1 MLWFVVAKIY
11 PPKMTLYL
19 KPFPYIFPKTHRFL
33 AWENFQCRKSPCPS
47 PPSSTQTQPP
57 FQKIHLANLE
67 ARIWLVVDTSLG
79 GWNERWNEGSG
90 WSMEGTSG
98 NSPNYWVQHFLGRNF
113 TKQMEINLDKWLS
126 LLMSSSRRLFFVN
139 PPTWSTQKLRST
151 YSWTFLFN
159 QTGLFAHT
167 FLLKGSIQSMKIVRH
182 LASSKMHALSLCKN
196 DDMIL

>member
-1 MLWFVVAKIY
+1 MM
-11 PPKMTLYL
+11 PYL
-19 KPFPYIFPKTHRFL
+19 KPSPYIFPKAHQFL
-33 AWENFQCRKSPCPS
+33 ARENFQKIPLVLLQALRLNPLSE
-47 PPSSTQTQPP
+47 
-57 FQKIHLANLE
+57 KIHLANLE
-67 ARIWLVVDTSLG
+67 ARIWLVVDTNLG

-182 LASSKMHALSLCKN
+182 LASSKMHALSLSKK